1 MISEKINHREMY
13 AILFFTLLRFIS
25 NANAR
30 DNDFIR
36 DYFMHKAVRN
46 VVRFSCG
53 DITSMSNVSV
63 KISEIKI
70 SNYLKRKFKIYR
82 YFLKNISL
90 SPSFLFSFYHR

>member
-1 MISEKINHREMY
+1 MY
-13 AILFFTLLRFIS
+13 VIFFFILLRFIS

-30 DNDFIR
+30 DSDFVR

-53 DITSMSNVSV
+53 DITSMFDVSI

-70 SNYLKRKFKIYR
+70 SNYLKRNFKTYK
-82 YFLKNISL
+82 YSLKN
-90 SPSFLFSFYHR
+90 SFK